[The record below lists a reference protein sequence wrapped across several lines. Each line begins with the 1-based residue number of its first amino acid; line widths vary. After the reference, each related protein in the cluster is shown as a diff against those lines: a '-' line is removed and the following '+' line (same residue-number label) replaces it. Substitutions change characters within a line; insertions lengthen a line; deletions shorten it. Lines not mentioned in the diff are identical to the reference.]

1 MNYTAITIGPI
12 YDVILD
18 TLNDKNK
25 TKRLKAGSY
34 YFSYF
39 MKELAEGLKDN
50 FDIIVP
56 FNEIKDEDIKE
67 MGIYHDRLIAC
78 SNEDIETIKKK
89 FESAY
94 NNAFKKIAVNFKL
107 DAEKLKEDMNN
118 HYFFA
123 SEEELKEVNENII
136 FAINEVLD
144 SLEQNRIM
152 SFDGRFDEI
161 KNFQQ
166 RVVEGEKKE
175 FNKVKSLEDIAGN
188 FKYYAV
194 LYADGDSMGKKIKEI
209 AKEDATKI
217 TELSKKLYKFF
228 TEDNL
233 ANKIKNFGG
242 ELIFAG
248 GDDILAFLP
257 LISGNKTI
265 FELIEEIHQNFKNK
279 VGEDISMSFG
289 ISVVYVKFPLKK
301 AIEDAQNFLYEAK
314 DFRKSK
320 KTNQGAVAIEVM
332 KHSGHYFKSF
342 HVINSNE
349 YEKFKGFIEKALK
362 KEEKIPKGLQYKLN
376 LYKDVII
383 SKYKNENKE
392 NKNSIVS
399 FFENIFN
406 ELSNEELEEIKKVAE
421 YFDIHKP
428 KTEKE
433 LNKLISDFHIVK
445 FIRDR
450 NETVKN

>member
-1 MNYTAITIGPI
+1 MNYAAITIGPI

-39 MKELAEGLKDN
+39 MKKLAGGLKDDFD

-56 FNEIKDEDIKE
+56 FNKINEDDIKE

-78 SNEDIETIKKK
+78 SNEDIETMKKK
-89 FESAY
+89 FEKAY
-94 NNAFKKIAVNFKL
+94 DKAFEKIAKKFEL
-107 DAEKLKEDMNN
+107 DAEKLKKDMSN

-123 SEEELKEVNENII
+123 GEEELKEVNENII

-152 SFDGRFDEI
+152 SFDRRFDEI

-166 RVVEGEKKE
+166 SVVEGKKE
-175 FNKVKSLEDIAGN
+175 EFRKVKSLEDIAGD

-209 AKEDATKI
+209 AKENATNI
-217 TELSKKLYKFF
+217 TELSDNLYKFF

-233 ANKIKNFGG
+233 ANKIKSFGG

-279 VGEDISMSFG
+279 VGEDVSMSFG
-289 ISVVYVKFPLKK
+289 VSVVYVKYPLKK
-301 AIEDAQNFLYEAK
+301 AIEDAQNFLNEAK
-314 DFRKSK
+314 DFRKRK
-320 KTNQGAVAIEVM
+320 NTNQGAVAIQVM

-342 HVINSNE
+342 HIINSDE

-362 KEEKIPKGLQYKLN
+362 KEEKIPKGFQYKLD

-383 SKYKNENKE
+383 SKYGNKNENKI
-392 NKNSIVS
+392 SIVP

-406 ELSNEELEEIKKVAE
+406 ELSKDELKEIKNIGE
-421 YFDIHKP
+421 YFDMYKP
-428 KTEKE
+428 QSEDDF
-433 LNKLISDFHIVK
+433 NKLISDFHIVK

-450 NETVKN
+450 NETA